1 MGNTRAICPAYKNHP
16 YGKRFCHLLTSVPEK
31 DMDMKTIYSIRIAL
45 LAALWCFGQEKP
57 PREVRINGEG
67 VWIGISR
74 DPATGDYT
82 AASHPGS
89 NSASF
94 GF

>member
-1 MGNTRAICPAYKNHP
+1 VYKRQVQIPDFFNPAGDP
-16 YGKRFCHLLTSVPEK
+16 ETGEFIVRVAEGRFSKELLDATGWKYRE
-31 DMDMKTIYSIRIAL
+31 I
-45 LAALWCFGQEKP
+45 P
-57 PREVRINGEG
+57 PGGVRINGEG

-74 DPATGDYT
+74 DPATGIYT